1 MKIAI
6 RMDDITPDMD
16 WDKFNRFRALMEKY
30 HVKPLIGIVPDNQDP
45 NLTRNPE
52 REDFWQQ
59 MRELQEQGWILA
71 MHGCHHIYTTQ
82 KGGLFPLNC
91 FSEFAGVPYE
101 EQARMIRE
109 GKRILESHGIV
120 TDFFMAPA
128 HSYDANTL
136 KALQAAGFTRMTDG
150 FGKGPYRY
158 RGMTFYPIS
167 FQMERTLRTK
177 EGASTLVV
185 HANTMTESDFDK
197 YEKIFQTQELLPYPE
212 YIYMQVRKR
221 GLPGHLKEY
230 GMATA
235 KRLLVCYKAKK
246 AKR

>member
-16 WDKFNRFRALMEKY
+16 WEKFDRFRALMEKY

-45 NLTRNPE
+45 NLSRDPE
-52 REDFWQQ
+52 REDFWEQ
-59 MRELQEQGWILA
+59 MKGLQEQGWILA

-101 EQARMIRE
+101 EQLRMVRE
-109 GKRILESHGIV
+109 GKRILEEHGIA

-128 HSYDANTL
+128 HSYDDNTL
-136 KALQAAGFTRMTDG
+136 KALQAEGFTRMTDG
-150 FGKGPYRY
+150 FGQRPYLY
-158 RGMTFYPIS
+158 KGMTFYPIS
-167 FQMERTLRTK
+167 FRMERTLQQK

-185 HANTMTESDFDK
+185 HANTMTEKDFAK
-197 YEKIFQTQELLPYPE
+197 YEQIFQTQELLPYPE
-212 YIYMQVRKR
+212 YIYMQAEKR
-221 GLPGHLKEY
+221 GLLGHLKEY
-230 GMATA
+230 GMATV
-235 KRLLVCYKAKK
+235 KRLLVARMAKK
-246 AKR
+246 AGK

>member
-16 WDKFNRFRALMEKY
+16 WEKFDRFRAMMEKY

-45 NLTRNPE
+45 NLSRDPE
-52 REDFWQQ
+52 REDFWEQ
-59 MRELQEQGWILA
+59 MKALQEQGWILA

-101 EQARMIRE
+101 EQLRMVRE
-109 GKRILESHGIV
+109 GKRILEEHGIA

-128 HSYDANTL
+128 HSYDDNTL
-136 KALQAAGFTRMTDG
+136 KALQAEGFTRMTDG
-150 FGKGPYRY
+150 FGQRPYLY

-167 FQMERTLRTK
+167 FRMERTLQQK

-185 HANTMTESDFDK
+185 HANTMTEKDFAK
-197 YEKIFQTQELLPYPE
+197 YEQIFQTQELLPYPE
-212 YIYMQVRKR
+212 YIYMQAEKR
-221 GLPGHLKEY
+221 GFWGHLKEY
-230 GMATA
+230 GMATV
-235 KRLLVCYKAKK
+235 KRLLVARMAKK
-246 AKR
+246 AGK